1 MNPVRAL
8 WFAGGMV
15 ALALGLIGVALPLL
29 PTTPFILLAAFAFA
43 RSSERWHHWLV
54 THRVFGPMIENWR
67 VHGAITRRAKI
78 VSAISMALVLGLS
91 AALGASRLILS
102 IQAFVLACAAAFV
115 LSRPLPPPSQTT
127 ERRKP

>member
-54 THRVFGPMIENWR
+54 THRVFGPMIENWQAT
-67 VHGAITRRAKI
+67 GAIAPRAKRM
-78 VSAISMALVLGLS
+78 AILAMAAAFGLS
-91 AALGASRLILS
+91 AAFGLAYWILAVQFLCMAGAASFILT
-102 IQAFVLACAAAFV
+102 
-115 LSRPLPPPSQTT
+115 RPDA
-127 ERRKP
+127 